1 MTPDCPRYCVRHE
14 IRRHWAVFLGLVV
27 GLAVWCAVD
36 VARRARIDPKRPA
49 LHMTDFTVYTEA
61 GAAFFDGREPYD
73 VSNIRG
79 WKYLYPPLFALLVAP
94 LGALSPPWQATVW
107 FTLSALMAFGS
118 YFECRR
124 LLAAFVNREDHA
136 IPYNPGE
143 RESFF
148 KNFDWLIAIGF
159 SAALF
164 PALNCLQRGQM
175 GLALVYPLLLGF
187 RLLWLGN
194 SRWAFLAGGLILALP
209 VALKF
214 TPALPAVCVLAT
226 LFVATI
232 ARFRGG
238 IGAGSTTR
246 GPRAANIAPV
256 NLDSRNSL
264 VERSVCGT
272 VGLVTGCLVL
282 FLLFPAALIGWN
294 ANLRHLHTWYDR
306 VASRVDNVRA
316 DDFGG
321 DVASF
326 RNQSLCNAVY
336 RCGNWTAR
344 QFFGGPD
351 DLRMDVRKA
360 AMPMDAP
367 IVSRVLTVVRVG
379 ALLALGVVIVVAGCS
394 GQPLWHGMVLGLAGV
409 ATLVVSPVSR
419 GHYYV
424 FWVPAVVFV
433 PFWLRQIGRPRA
445 AIVFAAVPAAL
456 TFLHY
461 ALLPYAGRVG
471 LLGLGMTV
479 WYFAACSWIWRNR
492 HVCKAALD
500 DSPPMAAEPVR
511 ANAA

>member
-1 MTPDCPRYCVRHE
+1 MTSDCSAYCVRHE
-14 IRRHWAVFLGLVV
+14 VRRHWAVFLGLVV

-107 FTLSALMAFGS
+107 FTLSALMTFGS

-124 LLAAFVNREDHA
+124 LLAGFENGAAPVG
-136 IPYNPGE
+136 PYKPGE
-143 RESFF
+143 RGSFF
-148 KNFDWLIAIGF
+148 KNFDWLMAIGF

-194 SRWAFLAGGLILALP
+194 SRWAFLAGGSILALP

-214 TPALPAVCVLAT
+214 TPALPAACVLAT
-226 LFVATI
+226 LFAATF
-232 ARFRGG
+232 ARFRGRQSARTS
-238 IGAGSTTR
+238 IRA
-246 GPRAANIAPV
+246 PRAAGIEPV
-256 NLDSRNSL
+256 GSDSHGSSA
-264 VERSVCGT
+264 ERVLCGT
-272 VGLVTGCLVL
+272 VGLAAGCVVL

-336 RCGNWTAR
+336 RCGNWTAW

-367 IVSRVLTVVRVG
+367 IVSRVLTVVRMA
-379 ALLALGVVIVVAGCS
+379 ALLALGAVIIVAGRS
-394 GQPLWHGMVLGLAGV
+394 GEPLWHGMALGLAGV

-424 FWVPAVVFV
+424 FWVPAVLFV

-445 AIVFAAVPAAL
+445 AIVFAAVPSAL

-479 WYFAACSWIWRNR
+479 WYFTACAWIWKNR
-492 HVCKAALD
+492 PAGRLALD
-500 DSPPMAAEPVR
+500 ETPPLAAEPAL